1 MAVTHHPGDLLGS
14 PSEVDVILTSL
25 RDASQDDP
33 VKASNKRGAVWL
45 HPLPHHLTKKLHSH
59 HSHPQVTFAM
69 SGKNTRST
77 QLFINT
83 ARRGNAFL
91 DKEGFSPIGE
101 VVAGM
106 ELVDG
111 LYSGYGEGGKG
122 LGEGKHHDCV
132 RSFLP
137 MHDPLTHR
145 CHAV

>member
-1 MAVTHHPGDLLGS
+1 MKGT
-14 PSEVDVILTSL
+14 
-25 RDASQDDP
+25 
-33 VKASNKRGAVWL
+33 NKRGAVA
-45 HPLPHHLTKKLHSH
+45 
-59 HSHPQVTFAM
+59 FAT

-122 LGEGKHHDCV
+122 LGEGNTMMMSVHSC
-132 RSFLP
+132 RR
-137 MHDPLTHR
+137 MTR
-145 CHAV
+145 